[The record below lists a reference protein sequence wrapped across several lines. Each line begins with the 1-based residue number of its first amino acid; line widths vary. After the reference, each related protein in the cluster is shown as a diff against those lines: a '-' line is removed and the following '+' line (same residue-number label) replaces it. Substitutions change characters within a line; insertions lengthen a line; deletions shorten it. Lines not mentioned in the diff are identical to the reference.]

1 VQLILV
7 HGLLIRAILEH
18 HHMAKDIRVEH
29 HQDKDI
35 TALVPQARV
44 TQVHHLQDLKAI
56 QGLGLRLDRDMEVHH
71 HILRVTAVHH
81 LHSSR
86 AMEGLHH
93 HNKEGMVEGP
103 QLMLRYSNGSTPWI
117 KTEVGRLILRSSRE
131 PSSMETGVISVKR
144 RVG

>member
-1 VQLILV
+1 
-7 HGLLIRAILEH
+7 
-18 HHMAKDIRVEH
+18 MAKDIRVEH

-56 QGLGLRLDRDMEVHH
+56 QGLGLRLDRDMEVQH
-71 HILRVTAVHH
+71 LRVMAVHH

-103 QLMLRYSNGSTPWI
+103 QLMLKYSNGSTPWI

-131 PSSMETGVISVKR
+131 RLSMETGVISVKR